1 MSADQYSTKK
11 PTGTFSCPNC
21 GAIEG
26 ELEALRNVWRSASA
40 LLLVS
45 IQKPE
50 ELDAAY
56 GRLNLDC
63 MKAYEV
69 RTGEASPA
77 VETEEGRS

>member
-11 PTGTFSCPNC
+11 PTGPFSCPNC

-45 IQKPE
+45 IQRHE
-50 ELDAAY
+50 ELQAAF

-69 RTGEASPA
+69 RHRRDKP
-77 VETEEGRS
+77 R